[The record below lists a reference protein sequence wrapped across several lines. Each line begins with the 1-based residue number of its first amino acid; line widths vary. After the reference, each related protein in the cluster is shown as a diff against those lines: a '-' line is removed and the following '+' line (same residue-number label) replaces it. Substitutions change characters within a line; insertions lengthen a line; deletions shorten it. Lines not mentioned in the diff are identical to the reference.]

1 MPTALVTINIMIIN
15 LARNLCVHEYD
26 IFNGSAAVVLPYVFA
41 TVHVRHTLGVHSVNG
56 SGPPYAPP
64 AILQYPVPLRTF
76 VVVFADPVSGSV
88 ALLMTGR
95 TIVKS
100 LSLFIIFHVCV
111 DWIDRPKLPFSP
123 FEKSRGSKK
132 GSWRHMT
139 SFDLLSPS
147 LPILV
152 IILRFV
158 ELSDV
163 SNCI

>member
-111 DWIDRPKLPFSP
+111 D
-123 FEKSRGSKK
+123 
-132 GSWRHMT
+132 
-139 SFDLLSPS
+139 
-147 LPILV
+147 
-152 IILRFV
+152 
-158 ELSDV
+158 
-163 SNCI
+163 